1 MILDLVLVDMRINNL
16 LLIYQTLKVRE
27 KYFCLLFVFFPSS
40 SRAFSFL
47 LLFLLFL
54 FFGFSEDY
62 HLSIYYL
69 LSWFQ
74 ELFFFNIVY
83 SINFFLFGI
92 WKPYLHFIKLSCSVV
107 TCQKLTYFNTGSI
120 TVINYIIEPSIVFS
134 ESNYLLIIQE
144 YNIHI
149 QYINVWQSFLPFL
162 FFSFYSV

>member
-1 MILDLVLVDMRINNL
+1 MFLSLKFHTLFFGGSKGSKDYEQVNVFMKLKINSCINQSNYLLILDLVLVDMRINNL

-83 SINFFLFGI
+83 SINFLFFGI
-92 WKPYLHFIKLSCSVV
+92 WNPYF
-107 TCQKLTYFNTGSI
+107 Q
-120 TVINYIIEPSIVFS
+120 
-134 ESNYLLIIQE
+134 
-144 YNIHI
+144 
-149 QYINVWQSFLPFL
+149 
-162 FFSFYSV
+162 